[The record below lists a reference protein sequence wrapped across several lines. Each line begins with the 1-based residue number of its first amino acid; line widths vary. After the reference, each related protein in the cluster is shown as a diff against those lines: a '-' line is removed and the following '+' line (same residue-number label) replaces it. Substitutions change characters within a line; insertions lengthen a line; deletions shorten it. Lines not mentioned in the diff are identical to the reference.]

1 MKTLKKYRW
10 PLTGALLG
18 ALIFLLLYGVRVLD
32 PTSVDW
38 ILNNPSPDPAQH
50 YLGWELF
57 RRSPVHLPYIGANY
71 NAVYPFR
78 TSVLFADSLPLAAL
92 LFKLLGGILPTRF
105 QYFGWWGLFCYM
117 MQGGLAQAVI
127 ARIAGVQPTFGRG
140 DKSKTAIAIIM
151 SPGQTAKLWGS
162 VLGAGVLVLF
172 PALTMRTF
180 AHEALAGTWLVLL
193 ALYLWLR
200 SDELM
205 SATRRAC
212 LLWGLM
218 GLLCAGIHLYYLPM
232 VGLVLVGYAVRRA
245 LQKRGPAAVLLPIAA
260 FCAAALAELFLLGA
274 FAVNFAGYSNGYLSG
289 ADYLGLF
296 VPWLAQS
303 WEQNVYMGLGA
314 VLAVVLAIF
323 SVVCNARKAEKFF
336 TAHHDWVVA
345 GVVVLVLD
353 LLAAGGNAITVGGK
367 TLFTVPIPQFLM
379 DFWAM
384 FSSCARLAWVA
395 GLLLAVAACGLV
407 LRFWQKGV
415 VPALMLAVCAV
426 AQGWGQRGELFN
438 RWTDYHYYGFC
449 YENKTLL
456 TDPAWENIA
465 ASGKYSHLAFAS
477 FDFEHDEFWDL
488 VDFAADHGWT
498 SNSFYMAHMD
508 GNLAAVTLPGELNE
522 LSADTLYAFVD
533 EDELARNSYD
543 LHYYRLNGILIG
555 SVEPI
560 NGIEEEPAPE
570 VPARTMNLTKSDL
583 INAHYADGSVGLE
596 TGGEMMTEEWTLFP
610 GRYCV
615 TLTGSGFDH
624 SYIYARYGLINEE
637 TYKLDID
644 FTGIDPNEMTFEFT
658 ATEMLHYWRVAVH
671 TLDDANVTV
680 TGVTV
685 EKVG

>member
-78 TSVLFADSLPLAAL
+78 TSVLFTDSLPLAAL

-140 DKSKTAIAIIM
+140 DKSKAAIAIIM

-205 SATRRAC
+205 STTLRAC
-212 LLWGLM
+212 LFWGLM

-353 LLAAGGNAITVGGK
+353 LLAAGGNAITMGGK
-367 TLFTVPIPQFLM
+367 TLFTVPVPQFLM

-438 RWTDYHYYGFC
+438 RWTDYHYYGFR

-456 TDPAWENIA
+456 TNPAWEDIA
-465 ASGKYSHLAFAS
+465 ASGKYSHLAFAT

-508 GNLAAVTLPGELNE
+508 GNLAAVTLPGELND
-522 LSADTLYAFVD
+522 LAADTLYAFID
-533 EDELARNSYD
+533 EDELARNSFD
-543 LHYYRLNGILIG
+543 LHYYRLDGILIG

-560 NGIEEEPAPE
+560 DGLEEDPAPE
-570 VPARTMNLTKSDL
+570 VPARTMDLTKSDVDPL
-583 INAHYADGSVGLE
+583 FLASDGIVLGMN
-596 TGGEMMTEEWTLFP
+596 GEMMTEEWTLFP
-610 GRYCV
+610 GRYRV
-615 TLTGSGFDH
+615 TLTGKAFDH

-680 TGVTV
+680 NSVTV
-685 EKVG
+685 EKIG

>member
-1 MKTLKKYRW
+1 MKALKKYRW

-18 ALIFLLLYGVRVLD
+18 MLVFLAVYGVRVLD

-38 ILNNPSPDPAQH
+38 ILNSLSPDPIQH

-78 TSVLFADSLPLAAL
+78 TSVLFTDSLPLAAL
-92 LFKLLGGILPTRF
+92 FFKLLGGILPTRF
-105 QYFGWWGLFCYM
+105 QYFGWWGLLCYAL
-117 MQGGLAQAVI
+117 QGGLAQAVI
-127 ARIAGVQPTFGRG
+127 ARFGGVKPDQ
-140 DKSKTAIAIIM
+140 K
-151 SPGQTAKLWGS
+151 AKLSGS
-162 VLGAGVLVLF
+162 VAGAGVLVLF

-180 AHEALAGTWLVLL
+180 AHEALAATWLVLL

-200 SDELM
+200 SDEIM
-205 SATRRAC
+205 PTTRRAC
-212 LLWGLM
+212 LLWGGM

-245 LQKRGPAAVLLPIAA
+245 LQKRGPAAVVLPVAA
-260 FCAAALAELFLLGA
+260 FCVTALAELVLLGA

-296 VPWLAQS
+296 VPWYAPG
-303 WEQNVYMGLGA
+303 WEQNVYMGVGA
-314 VLAVVLAIF
+314 VWAVVLAIF
-323 SVVCNARKAEKFF
+323 SMVCNARKAEKFF
-336 TAHHDWVVA
+336 AAHHDWVAA
-345 GVVVLVLD
+345 GLVVLVLD
-353 LLAAGGNAITVGGK
+353 LIAAGGNAITVGGR

-384 FSSCARLAWVA
+384 FSSCARLAWLA
-395 GLLLAVAACGLV
+395 GMLLAVTACGLV
-407 LRFWQKGV
+407 LRFWEKGA
-415 VPALMLAVCAV
+415 VPALLLAVCAV

-438 RWTDYHYYGFC
+438 RWTDYHYYDFR
-449 YENKTLL
+449 YENKSLL
-456 TDPAWENIA
+456 TDPAWDDIA
-465 ASGKYSHLAFAS
+465 ASGKYSHLAFAT
-477 FDFEHDEFWDL
+477 FDFEHNEFWDL

-522 LSADTLYAFVD
+522 LSADTLYAFID

-543 LHYYRLNGILIG
+543 LHYYRLDGILIG

-560 NGIEEEPAPE
+560 DGIEEEPAPE
-570 VPARTMNLTKSDL
+570 VPAHTMDLTKSDL
-583 INAHYADGSVGLE
+583 INAHFADGSVGLE

-610 GRYCV
+610 GRYRV
-615 TLTGSGFDH
+615 TLAGSGFDH
-624 SYIYARYGLINEE
+624 SYIYARYGLINQE

-658 ATEMLHYWRVAVH
+658 ATEMLHYWRTAVH

-680 TGVTV
+680 NSVTV